1 MELTDITK
9 APELKIAGASG
20 LTNFSV
26 VDASE
31 KPAITPAGIVDSA
44 GRKIAGILF
53 PRFLNHNS
61 IEKFIGI
68 TQVETAP
75 VEKQEQFNGV
85 FGWGPNLWQLQ
96 ALNNSHEA
104 RESVKQWDNY
114 INSVLPSGV
123 PESILSRLALVAKK
137 SAVQRLV
144 SENFTMPWITLRVM
158 KNGGYLGTHAHME
171 FYQKGMPYAD
181 STELLNLLP
190 GFELSCLLMLQNA
203 QSGGRLK
210 LYDAAYPATPDELAQ
225 AVKKEIEMPPGSL
238 LVFDAA
244 HVYHEVTPVVES
256 ERITAGF
263 WLSYSKDK
271 AELFAWS

>member
-1 MELTDITK
+1 MELTDTTK
-9 APELKIAGASG
+9 APELMLTGLSG
-20 LTNFSV
+20 HTNISV

-31 KPAITPAGIVDSA
+31 NPAITPGGIVDSE
-44 GRKIAGILF
+44 GRKITGILF
-53 PRFLNHNS
+53 PGFLSHNS
-61 IEKFIGI
+61 VEKLINI
-68 TQVETAP
+68 TQAETAP
-75 VEKQEQFNGV
+75 VEKQQQFDGV

-158 KNGGYLGTHAHME
+158 KNGGYLGTHAHLE

-181 STELLNLLP
+181 STVLSNLLP

-225 AVKKEIEMPPGSL
+225 AVQKEIEMPAGSL

-244 HVYHEVTPVVES
+244 HVYHEVTPVVGS